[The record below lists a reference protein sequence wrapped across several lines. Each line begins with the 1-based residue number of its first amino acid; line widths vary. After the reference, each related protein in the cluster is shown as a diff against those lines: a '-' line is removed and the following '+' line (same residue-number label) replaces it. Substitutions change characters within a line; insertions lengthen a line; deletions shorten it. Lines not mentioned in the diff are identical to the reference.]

1 MDQST
6 GISPDLQQERLER
19 VLNKRRNRTSRHIHQ
34 FFRLTIV
41 IINNPISIN
50 QDDTFEITVDRTQ
63 TVEYLTRQ
71 IEADWLF
78 RKNSMNGS
86 PEDDGPTQQ
95 RLEIS
100 MLHDAGNMALK
111 FSETIENVLGP
122 SDVVF
127 ALNTFEVSPS
137 TDFDLLSFSERKHS
151 TTDLDDSSTRGTFPA
166 SSTITSLHS
175 LLSNDASSAHVMHP
189 TSLQSSRGRPMS
201 MLKNPTM
208 DERLQAILH
217 NKLALRYFSEFCI
230 EEYTIENLLFY
241 VDVELFQSYDN
252 EMRALF
258 AKYIY
263 HMYISDAAPLQ
274 VNISAEVKKDIPC
287 PLQLQQSGVLPELSM
302 FDEAQQQVY
311 SMLKGHSY
319 VRFERSPK
327 YAAYQDAKRID
338 RVAYTEARI
347 RGSYAD
353 YFRPDIVFASSIAKM
368 YEQHAAGQP
377 PNLEA
382 QNISTSPPGSAPF
395 KEAVLYKAMDNY
407 FPQATQIIPG
417 YFSVNQRVQ
426 WCQKQRKMAK
436 EKKLAKFFGER
447 PTRELIVR
455 QTQHLPQSRSFND
468 GQSLFERRE
477 SVADSEAG
485 DTPVPSTVPGV
496 EIIVDTHENA
506 TRRKKMEKLE
516 GFFGDRLP
524 NKELREQRLVHQ
536 DEFGGA
542 ENEAE
547 GEELDESWD
556 RAGSKEEA
564 LAPAGATVNEL
575 DSAQRKILT
584 KRNKKIQSMFGEHLD
599 ESMVQRSLKEPMLPN
614 SNLGVS
620 NDRLRESTG
629 SRAVSIVETESLLS
643 LYTGD
648 EDPEAA
654 ANTARKK
661 KMDKIS
667 QFLGERIS
675 VNQLQEFSS
684 TSVTLAKMTP
694 TPMNAEERA
703 LAKRRLNKLEKLLG
717 AVPPPTASTPVKRL
731 APPTSGD
738 PSLSPRNS
746 ESNVSAKRNSM
757 TSLGS
762 NVAKTIRR
770 LSDLLQRGDVVE
782 LLERLTVIDEESEI
796 VTPIVVEPGSNTKE
810 SRQKRLNKL
819 RKFFGDNIDIELLVE
834 QQVLQPLN
842 ELMLSPE
849 NSPEEVQQMQ
859 KDISAIRAMVQ
870 RQSEELTRDTSTE
883 RNSGKR

>member
-1 MDQST
+1 
-6 GISPDLQQERLER
+6 
-19 VLNKRRNRTSRHIHQ
+19 
-34 FFRLTIV
+34 
-41 IINNPISIN
+41 
-50 QDDTFEITVDRTQ
+50 
-63 TVEYLTRQ
+63 
-71 IEADWLF
+71 
-78 RKNSMNGS
+78 
-86 PEDDGPTQQ
+86 
-95 RLEIS
+95 
-100 MLHDAGNMALK
+100 
-111 FSETIENVLGP
+111 
-122 SDVVF
+122 
-127 ALNTFEVSPS
+127 
-137 TDFDLLSFSERKHS
+137 
-151 TTDLDDSSTRGTFPA
+151 
-166 SSTITSLHS
+166 
-175 LLSNDASSAHVMHP
+175 
-189 TSLQSSRGRPMS
+189 MS

-208 DERLQAILH
+208 DERLQGILH
-217 NKLALRYFSEFCI
+217 NKLALGYFTEFCI

-241 VDVELFQSYDN
+241 IEVELFQSYEN
-252 EMRALF
+252 EMRTLF
-258 AKYIY
+258 SKYLY

-287 PLQLQQSGVLPELSM
+287 PLQLQQSGAMPELSM

-319 VRFERSPK
+319 VRFERSSK

-338 RVAYTEARI
+338 RIAYTESRI

-353 YFRPDIVFASSIAKM
+353 YFRPDIVFVNSMARM
-368 YEQHAAGQP
+368 CEQYEAGQTSS
-377 PNLEA
+377 LEA
-382 QNISTSPPGSAPF
+382 QSISTSPPGSGPF
-395 KEAVLYKAMDNY
+395 KEAVLYKAMDIY
-407 FPQATQIIPG
+407 FPLATQIIPG

-436 EKKLAKFFGER
+436 ERKLAKFFGER

-455 QTQHLPQSRSFND
+455 QTQHLPQSRSFHD
-468 GQSLFERRE
+468 GESLLERRE
-477 SVADSEAG
+477 SVTGSGAG
-485 DTPVPSTVPGV
+485 DTDTAPVVMGV
-496 EIIVDTHENA
+496 E

-524 NKELREQRLVHQ
+524 NKELREQRLVNR

-542 ENEAE
+542 VNEV
-547 GEELDESWD
+547 EEDDAAIASWNSSD
-556 RAGSKEEA
+556 SKEEA
-564 LAPAGATVNEL
+564 LAPPGATVNEL

-584 KRNKKIQSMFGEHLD
+584 KRNKKIKSMFGEHLD
-599 ESMVQRSLKEPMLPN
+599 ESMVQRTLTEPMLPPT
-614 SNLGVS
+614 NLGVS
-620 NDRLRESTG
+620 NDRLRETTGG
-629 SRAVSIVETESLLS
+629 SRPASIVETESLLS
-643 LYTGD
+643 LYTAD
-648 EDPEAA
+648 DDPEAA

-684 TSVTLAKMTP
+684 TSTNMAKMAP
-694 TPMNAEERA
+694 TPMSAEERA
-703 LAKRRLNKLEKLLG
+703 LAKRRVNKLEKLLG

-731 APPTSGD
+731 APPSSGD
-738 PSLSPRNS
+738 ASLSPRNS
-746 ESNVSAKRNSM
+746 EFNINAKRNSM

-782 LLERLTVIDEESEI
+782 LLERLTVIDEESDM
-796 VTPIVVEPGSNTKE
+796 VTPIFVEPGSNTKE

-859 KDISAIRAMVQ
+859 KDICAIRTMVQ
-870 RQSEELTRDTSTE
+870 RQSEELSRDTFTE
-883 RNSGKR
+883 RNNGKR